1 MAAANTGARYSVNL
15 VTALVTTETDFAVQ
29 RGATAVKTAGRV
41 GEGGR
46 PGPIDATSI
55 PVKRKGPLTSAV
67 NGPMQVG
74 ATGLEPVT
82 PSVSSWCS
90 SQLS

>member
-1 MAAANTGARYSVNL
+1 MR
-15 VTALVTTETDFAVQ
+15 
-29 RGATAVKTAGRV
+29 
-41 GEGGR
+41 
-46 PGPIDATSI
+46 
-55 PVKRKGPLTSAV
+55 SAEDLSE
-67 NGPMQVG
+67 MG

>member
-1 MAAANTGARYSVNL
+1 MPTQLESPAPAQADSPDEDVVSCQEAV
-15 VTALVTTETDFAVQ
+15 ALDRLFASLDE
-29 RGATAVKTAGRV
+29 GNAGL
-41 GEGGR
+41 
-46 PGPIDATSI
+46 DLS
-55 PVKRKGPLTSAV
+55 L
-67 NGPMQVG
+67 MG